1 MVFRKQMQQKRGGI
15 VSEMK
20 KIILSLPEELL
31 EKVDDQ
37 LKYEEIS
44 RSEWIR
50 RALVLAL
57 EQAKKDRIRARMER
71 GYQEMGLLNLELAE
85 EAMEADNS
93 DFAIYEKVLLE
104 SE

>member
-1 MVFRKQMQQKRGGI
+1 
-15 VSEMK
+15 MK
-20 KIILSLPEELL
+20 KIILSLPEDLL

-37 LKYEEIS
+37 LKYAEIS

-50 RALVLAL
+50 RALVSAL
-57 EQAKKDRIRARMER
+57 EQAKKDRIRAQMER

-85 EAMEADNS
+85 EDLAAGTS
-93 DFAIYEKVLLE
+93 DFQIYENMLLE

>member
-1 MVFRKQMQQKRGGI
+1 M
-15 VSEMK
+15 SEMK

-57 EQAKKDRIRARMER
+57 EQAKKDRIRARMKQ

-85 EAMEADNS
+85 EALAADTS